1 MKPNK
6 KLSSK
11 KNLSTTTPV
20 KTIEKGCTQS
30 NLDLLLAWYRPPC
43 PEYDQRAAC
52 RKVALRSK
60 QKPVANQ
67 K

>member
-6 KLSSK
+6 KLSIK
-11 KNLSTTTPV
+11 KNLSTKTPV

-30 NLDLLLAWYRPPC
+30 DLDLLLAWYRPSC

-52 RKVALRSK
+52 RKGAVRLR
-60 QKPVANQ
+60 
-67 K
+67 